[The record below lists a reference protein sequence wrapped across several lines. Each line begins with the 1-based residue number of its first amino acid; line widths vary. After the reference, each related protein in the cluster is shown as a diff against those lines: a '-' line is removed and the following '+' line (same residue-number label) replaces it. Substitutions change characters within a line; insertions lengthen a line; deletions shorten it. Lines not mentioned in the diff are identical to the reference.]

1 MKVFGSI
8 KDKAG
13 SAGKKV
19 LDVTGWIVMFIAIM
33 AVVGV
38 GGFIITAVVVNYQ
51 TLWAMISDGA
61 SQILS
66 DHWGLIILINALV
79 IGGVTIFFISNDKK
93 GVFNWEK
100 VAKGKLIAGF
110 ACLIVFLN
118 VVFFAIVVS
127 YIKWDA
133 IVRTF
138 WGTISNE
145 LVWKTIIS
153 CEVMILLVIIF
164 FVLRIKAE
172 KKSGGSHA

>member
-19 LDVTGWIVMFIAIM
+19 LDVTSWIVMFIAIM
-33 AVVGV
+33 AVVGI

-51 TLWAMISDGA
+51 TLWAMFSDGA

-100 VAKGKLIAGF
+100 VA
-110 ACLIVFLN
+110 
-118 VVFFAIVVS
+118 
-127 YIKWDA
+127 
-133 IVRTF
+133 
-138 WGTISNE
+138 
-145 LVWKTIIS
+145 
-153 CEVMILLVIIF
+153 MILLVIIF

>member
-1 MKVFGSI
+1 MHCFVGIHRYQSI
-8 KDKAG
+8 PVYGRYRLMTKNSYAYYNG
-13 SAGKKV
+13 E
-19 LDVTGWIVMFIAIM
+19 T
-33 AVVGV
+33 
-38 GGFIITAVVVNYQ
+38 Y
-51 TLWAMISDGA
+51 
-61 SQILS
+61 
-66 DHWGLIILINALV
+66 AL
-79 IGGVTIFFISNDKK
+79 ISNDKK
-93 GVFNWEK
+93 GAFNWEK

-110 ACLIVFLN
+110 ACLIALLN

-172 KKSGGSHA
+172 KKSGGSHV